1 MILNFG
7 TKHSIDGGELRMS
20 KKQVNSK
27 KIITTIFVIIFTMLS
42 YFKFY
47 TIQVSF
53 NNDPTVAIVR
63 TKDIQLLSNS
73 YKITNSNLS
82 YNWYDDYGFKFLY
95 ADEMGHMW
103 QKLHSFIIM
112 LWWISLIYILV
123 IGIITVIQRPK
134 NRRKNILN

>member
-1 MILNFG
+1 
-7 TKHSIDGGELRMS
+7 MS
-20 KKQVNSK
+20 KKIINSK
-27 KIITTIFVIIFTMLS
+27 KILTTIFVIIFTMLS

-63 TKDIQLLSNS
+63 TKDIQLLNNT
-73 YKITNSNLS
+73 YKITSSNLP
-82 YNWYDDYGFKFLY
+82 YNWYDDYGFKFLH

-112 LWWISLIYILV
+112 LWWIGLLYILV
-123 IGIITVIQRPK
+123 IGIITVIQRLS
-134 NRRKNILN
+134 NRTMKIRD

>member
-7 TKHSIDGGELRMS
+7 TKHNIEGVELRMS
-20 KKQVNSK
+20 KKHVNSK

-42 YFKFY
+42 YFKLY

-63 TKDIQLLSNS
+63 TKDIQLLSNN
-73 YKITNSNLS
+73 YKITSNNLS

-112 LWWISLIYILV
+112 LWWIGLIYTLV
-123 IGIITVIQRPK
+123 IGIVTVIQRLR
-134 NRRKNILN
+134 NRRMKIRD

>member
-1 MILNFG
+1 
-7 TKHSIDGGELRMS
+7 MS
-20 KKQVNSK
+20 KKHVNSK

-63 TKDIQLLSNS
+63 TKDIQLLSNI

-103 QKLHSFIIM
+103 QKFHSFIIM

-123 IGIITVIQRPK
+123 IGIITVIQRLRNK
-134 NRRKNILN
+134 RMKIRD